1 MVSASVKSYDNIAWD
16 IICLLYPDEEQH
28 ATMIANS
35 IGEYK
40 STVNSVLY
48 NRRNLFSMRTTNY
61 SARPLWSLS
70 EDSIRGYE
78 TIYASV
84 DDKKTQPITPL
95 FCLEC
100 GMLPPTHTPVC
111 SLSKPTGFKL
121 KVDSRVNFGGEL
133 GLPGYFGIR
142 YSHIDSEV
150 ATKNRRDDLIEFLIT
165 EFIPVESNAV
175 YVRSYDEPRTPERRD
190 ALVNHLQGI
199 NVPASSTIRDLRNE
213 DITWLLDLDLDQD
226 LP

>member
-1 MVSASVKSYDNIAWD
+1 M
-16 IICLLYPDEEQH
+16 
-28 ATMIANS
+28 
-35 IGEYK
+35 
-40 STVNSVLY
+40 
-48 NRRNLFSMRTTNY
+48 
-61 SARPLWSLS
+61 
-70 EDSIRGYE
+70 
-78 TIYASV
+78 
-84 DDKKTQPITPL
+84 
-95 FCLEC
+95 
-100 GMLPPTHTPVC
+100 
-111 SLSKPTGFKL
+111 
-121 KVDSRVNFGGEL
+121 
-133 GLPGYFGIR
+133 PGYFGIR

-199 NVPASSTIRDLRNE
+199 NVPVSSPIRDLRNE